1 MTTREEDAMDAFRA
15 STPNEAD
22 LYERPWIN
30 HIAWTLVV
38 LLVGLVFW
46 MAVALINAENQRNA
60 LANKQCR
67 DRVFPEEIDKNCML
81 SVHSREHWWEH
92 LGFAMWHT
100 TPQK

>member
-1 MTTREEDAMDAFRA
+1 MKSREEDVMEAFRGA
-15 STPNEAD
+15 TPRDAD
-22 LYERPWIN
+22 LYNRPSVD

-38 LLVGLVFW
+38 LLAGLIFW
-46 MAVALINAENQRNA
+46 MAVAIVNAENQRNA

-67 DRVFPEEIDKNCML
+67 DRVFPEEIDRTCML

-92 LGFAMWHT
+92 LAYAMWHP